1 MSAAQSEIARL
12 PLFRTLSLATVEALT
27 ACAVERRFRAGD
39 LLLGGGARAE
49 WLHVLVHG
57 LVREFYVT
65 AAGDEHTRVFVAE
78 GGVTGS
84 LLDLRSGAPAV
95 TWIQALE
102 PTRTLAFRF
111 AEFNALATNHSEL
124 EALARRSAE
133 ALAIRK
139 TRREYEMLALS
150 AADRLNS
157 WRAENPGLDE
167 RITRRLLA
175 SYLGITPVHL
185 SRISAGV
192 RRRSTEGHRER
203 ARRPR

>member
-1 MSAAQSEIARL
+1 MSANQSNISQI
-12 PLFRTLSLATVEALT
+12 PVFRSLSSATLQALKRT
-27 ACAVERRFRAGD
+27 GVQRRFRVGE
-39 LLLGGGARAE
+39 LLLEGGARAE
-49 WLHVLVHG
+49 WLHVVEQG

-84 LLDLRSGAPAV
+84 RIDLRSGAPAV
-95 TWIQALE
+95 TWIQAIE
-102 PTRTLAFRF
+102 PTSTLAFRL
-111 AEFNALATNHSEL
+111 AEFD
-124 EALARRSAE
+124 ALARQDGDLETLARRFAE

-150 AADRLNS
+150 AADRLIS

-192 RRRSTEGHRER
+192 RHRATEGPRER
-203 ARRPR
+203 VRPPR